1 MSADIDKIKKLIT
14 DGEGLTVEF
23 KESRNSLN
31 KDAYDTVCAFLNRH
45 GGTILLGVDD
55 NKNIVGVELDFVQT
69 IKEDFVTTVNNP
81 QKINPPTYL
90 SVDQVEID
98 GKIILYIYV
107 PESSQ
112 VHRCGAK
119 IFDRNEDGDLDI
131 TNNTDMVSRLYQR
144 KQSSYSENKIFPH
157 TGLEDLELDLLA
169 RCRKTATIR
178 RGDHPWKDMDDMALL
193 QSAQLYQTDR
203 ETGKSG
209 LTLAGILL
217 LGKQAS
223 VLSAVPHHRTDLILR
238 KVNLDRYDDR
248 DLVEVNLVESYDRIL
263 AFVAKHLPDPF
274 YLEGTINISLRDT
287 IFREVASNILI
298 HREYM
303 NAFPAKLIIE
313 NGLVRTENSN
323 RPHGMGI
330 INPASFTPYPK
341 NPVIARFFRQIG
353 LADELG
359 SGVRNLMKYGK
370 AYGGE
375 DPELVEGDI
384 FKIIIKVPEFGSGK
398 KSGDSAEQ
406 GTKSALSRD
415 QVEILHN
422 CLEEK
427 SIGDL
432 MDLVGRTNR
441 TKFRDQVL
449 KPLITAGLIEMTEPD
464 KPTSSKQKY
473 RTTEKGKEFVSN
485 YI

>member
-1 MSADIDKIKKLIT
+1 MLIDIEAVRKLIAN
-14 DGEGLTVEF
+14 GEGLTVEF
-23 KESRNSLN
+23 KESRTELN
-31 KDAYDTVCAFLNRH
+31 RDVYETVCAFLNRH

-55 NKNIVGVELDFVQT
+55 NKNIVGVEPDSVQA
-69 IKEDFVTTVNNP
+69 IKEAFVTTVNNN

-90 SVDQVEID
+90 TVEQIEID
-98 GKIILYIYV
+98 GKIVLHIYI

-131 TNNTDMVSRLYQR
+131 TNHTDMVSKLYQR

-157 TGLEDLELDLLA
+157 TGLEDIDLNLLA
-169 RCRKTATIR
+169 KCRKTATIR
-178 RGDHPWKDMDDMALL
+178 RSDHPWKDMDDMALL

-203 ETGKSG
+203 ETGRSG

-217 LGKQAS
+217 LGKQS
-223 VLSAVPHHRTDLILR
+223 SLLSAVPHHRTDLILR
-238 KVNLDRYDDR
+238 KVNQDRYDDR
-248 DLVEVNLVESYDRIL
+248 DLVEVNLVESYDRIM

-274 YLEGTINISLRDT
+274 YLEGTMNISLRDS

-313 NGLVRTENSN
+313 KGQVRTENSN
-323 RPHGMGI
+323 RPHGIGT
-330 INPASFTPYPK
+330 INPQSFTPYPK

-370 AYGGE
+370 AYGGA
-375 DPELVEGDI
+375 DPELIEGDI
-384 FKIIIKVPEFGSGK
+384 FKIIIKVPEFGDNEK
-398 KSGDSAEQ
+398 
-406 GTKSALSRD
+406 GTKLAPSWH
-415 QVEILHN
+415 QVEVLKM
-422 CLEEK
+422 CLND
-427 SIGDL
+427 SNIVDL
-432 MDLVGRTNR
+432 MSIDGRTDR
-441 TKFRDQVL
+441 TKFRNQVL
-449 KPLITAGLIEMTEPD
+449 NPLIADGLIEMTIPD
-464 KPTSSKQKY
+464 KPTSSKQRY
-473 RTTEKGKEFVSN
+473 RTTTKGKKLLNS
-485 YI
+485 

>member
-1 MSADIDKIKKLIT
+1 MLTNLNKIEKLIA
-14 DGEGLTVEF
+14 GSEGLTVEF
-23 KESRNSLN
+23 KKSRTDLN
-31 KDAYDTVCAFLNRH
+31 KDVYETVCAFLNRH
-45 GGTILLGVDD
+45 GGTILLGVED
-55 NKNIVGVELDFVQT
+55 NKNIVGVEPDCVQA
-69 IKEDFVTTVNNP
+69 IKETFVTTVNNP

-98 GKIILYIYV
+98 GKIVLHIYV

-144 KQSSYSENKIFPH
+144 KQSSYSENKIFPY
-157 TGLEDLELDLLA
+157 TGLEDIDISLLA
-169 RCRKTATIR
+169 KCRRTATIR

-203 ETGKSG
+203 ETGKGG
-209 LTLAGILL
+209 LTLAGMLL

-248 DLVEVNLVESYDRIL
+248 DLVEVNLVESYDRIM

-274 YLEGTINISLRDT
+274 YLEGTTNISLRDA

-323 RPHGMGI
+323 RPHGTGVI
-330 INPASFTPYPK
+330 KPTCFTPYPK

-370 AYGGE
+370 EYGDE
-375 DPELVEGDI
+375 NPELIEGDI
-384 FKIIIKVPEFGSGK
+384 FKIIIKVPKFSNGK
-398 KSGDSAEQ
+398 NSNDSAGQ
-406 GTKSALSRD
+406 GTKSGLSRD
-415 QVEILHN
+415 QVEIIRN

-427 SIGDL
+427 SITDL
-432 MDLVGRTNR
+432 MSLVGRTNR
-441 TKFRDQVL
+441 TKFREQVL
-449 KPLITAGLIEMTEPD
+449 KPLIDDGYIEMTIPD

-473 RTTEKGKEFVSN
+473 NTTDKGKKLLKAF
-485 YI
+485 